1 MGNYDKGGDRG
12 RNGGFGGGRRDGG
25 RPSFSSKSWPARN
38 ASQYKAGGG
47 DKRGGGA
54 SSSMHKAI
62 CSECGKTCEVPFKPT
77 GDKPVYC
84 KECFG
89 EKKNVGFR
97 EERAPRR
104 EYASDRSPV
113 RTTQENNGGSNDTRK
128 QLDALNAKLDRLI
141 QAVEGMS
148 KIKAPQTIEAPKS
161 VKIAKSVVKDSAKKT
176 EKKPAPKTVVK
187 KAKSKKK

>member
-12 RNGGFGGGRRDGG
+12 RNSGFGGGRRDGG
-25 RPSFSSKSWPARN
+25 RPSFSNKSW
-38 ASQYKAGGG
+38 G

-113 RTTQENNGGSNDTRK
+113 RAIQENNGGSNNDTKK

-148 KIKAPQTIEAPKS
+148 KTKSPQIVEVPKS

-187 KAKSKKK
+187 KVKPKKK

>member
-12 RNGGFGGGRRDGG
+12 RSGGFGGGRRDGG
-25 RPSFSSKSWPARN
+25 RPSFSNKSW
-38 ASQYKAGGG
+38 G

-97 EERAPRR
+97 EVKAPKR
-104 EYASDRSPV
+104 EYASDRSPARV
-113 RTTQENNGGSNDTRK
+113 IQQSNVGSNDTKK

-141 QAVEGMS
+141 QAVESLS
-148 KIKAPQTIEAPKS
+148 KVRAPQIVEPTKAEKAVKPV
-161 VKIAKSVVKDSAKKT
+161 VKITKKPIKKVSAKKVA
-176 EKKPAPKTVVK
+176 K
-187 KAKSKKK
+187 KSKTK

>member
-12 RNGGFGGGRRDGG
+12 RSGGFGGGRREGG
-25 RPSFSSKSWPARN
+25 RPSFSSKSW
-38 ASQYKAGGG
+38 G
-47 DKRGGGA
+47 DKRGGGGA
-54 SSSMHKAI
+54 SVSMHKAV

-97 EERAPRR
+97 EERAPKR
-104 EYASDRSPV
+104 EYASDRSPA
-113 RTTQENNGGSNDTRK
+113 RATQESNVGSNDTKK

-141 QAVEGMS
+141 QTVEGMS
-148 KIKAPQTIEAPKS
+148 RIKAPQTAEAPKL
-161 VKIAKSVVKDSAKKT
+161 VKTVKPVAKISPKKT
-176 EKKPAPKTVVK
+176 EKKVVSKKVVK
-187 KAKSKKK
+187 KGKK